1 MKPNHIIL
9 LSFIGVILIGA
20 LLLSLPI
27 SSSDGKAIPFTD
39 ALFTATTSACVT
51 GLTTVSVAETFSTFG
66 HAVILVLI
74 QIGGLGVITVIASV
88 AVFLNKRIGL
98 SSRLLL
104 QDAFNLTS
112 LSGIVSFIKK
122 VLVGTLVIE
131 GVGAL
136 MYMTSLVPR
145 FGLKGIWY
153 SVFNSVSAFCNAGID
168 IMGSDSLAPFVTDPI
183 VNITTCLLIVL
194 GGLGFI
200 VWWDVI
206 RVFKNRKNT
215 KVGLFSALTL
225 HSKIAIVATLVLIVL
240 GTVCFFVFEYS
251 NPDTIGELN
260 VAEKLLASAFQ
271 SVTTRTAGFYTVSQA
286 DLTSPSVA
294 VSLLLMMIGGSP
306 VGTAGGMKTVTLVVL
321 IMTSHSMIK
330 SREQVNIFGRALHRE
345 AIAKAVAV
353 AVTFVAVLTVITVA
367 LAFVCDAPFTDI
379 IYETVSATAT
389 VGLTR
394 SLTPTL
400 NASGK
405 LIVIAAMYFGRIG
418 PISIALL
425 MKGRN
430 ENSNIVKNPTEDI
443 SVG

>member
-1 MKPNHIIL
+1 
-9 LSFIGVILIGA
+9 
-20 LLLSLPI
+20 
-27 SSSDGKAIPFTD
+27 
-39 ALFTATTSACVT
+39 
-51 GLTTVSVAETFSTFG
+51 
-66 HAVILVLI
+66 
-74 QIGGLGVITVIASV
+74 
-88 AVFLNKRIGL
+88 
-98 SSRLLL
+98 
-104 QDAFNLTS
+104 
-112 LSGIVSFIKK
+112 
-122 VLVGTLVIE
+122 
-131 GVGAL
+131 
-136 MYMTSLVPR
+136 
-145 FGLKGIWY
+145 
-153 SVFNSVSAFCNAGID
+153 
-168 IMGSDSLAPFVTDPI
+168 
-183 VNITTCLLIVL
+183 
-194 GGLGFI
+194 
-200 VWWDVI
+200 
-206 RVFKNRKNT
+206 
-215 KVGLFSALTL
+215 
-225 HSKIAIVATLVLIVL
+225 
-240 GTVCFFVFEYS
+240 
-251 NPDTIGELN
+251 
-260 VAEKLLASAFQ
+260 
-271 SVTTRTAGFYTVSQA
+271 
-286 DLTSPSVA
+286 
-294 VSLLLMMIGGSP
+294 MMVGGSP

-321 IMTSHSMIK
+321 IMTSYSMIK